1 MSTTRRRRSQ
11 PWIYRRSRLIIG
23 SIAIIGAILT
33 AYLAITSLTGGQ
45 VACSADAAA
54 SAGCNDVLSTRYATV
69 FGLPLSLFGCLGYL
83 AMATFSLSPFAID
96 PDKNGNLRKQVEDLT
111 WLFLLIGSVAMA
123 TFSGYL
129 MYLLAFEIKQV
140 CLYCI
145 ASAIFS
151 ISMLVLTVTG
161 RDWEDIGQIF
171 FTGAI
176 VGVVTLIGTLAIY
189 SVSGDLIAIDE
200 PTTEPVAPNGWEIT
214 MESGAAEIALAK
226 HLKQMGV
233 KKYGAY
239 WCPHCY
245 EQKQLFGQEA
255 WKEIEYIECASDGKG
270 KNPQPKLCAEKGIQS
285 FPTWEIKGKLD
296 PGVKVLSKLA
306 AATDYKGNS
315 AFKYRLP

>member
-1 MSTTRRRRSQ
+1 M
-11 PWIYRRSRLIIG
+11 
-23 SIAIIGAILT
+23 IAIAGAILT

-54 SAGCNDVLSTRYATV
+54 STGCNDVLSTRYATV
-69 FGLPLSLFGCLGYL
+69 FGQPLSLFGCLGYL
-83 AMATFSLSPFAID
+83 AMATFSLSPFAISV
-96 PDKNGNLRKQVEDLT
+96 DKNGSLRKQAEELT
-111 WLFLLIGSVAMA
+111 WLFLLIGGVAMA
-123 TFSGYL
+123 TFSSYL
-129 MYLLAFEIKQV
+129 MYLLAFEIKQL

-151 ISMLVLTVTG
+151 LSMLVLTVIG

-176 VGVVTLIGTLAIY
+176 VGLITLISTLAIY
-189 SVSGDLIAIDE
+189 SVSGNLIAIE
-200 PTTEPVAPNGWEIT
+200 KPTTKPAAPNGSEITKPVAPNGWEIT

-245 EQKQLFGQEA
+245 EQKQLFGKEA

-270 KNPQPKLCAEKGIQS
+270 KNPQPGLCREKGIES
-285 FPTWEIKGKLD
+285 FPTWEIKGKLY
-296 PGVKVLSKLA
+296 PGVKVLSELA

>member
-23 SIAIIGAILT
+23 TIAIIGAILT

-45 VACSADAAA
+45 VACSADANA

-83 AMATFSLSPFAID
+83 AMATFSLSPFAINI
-96 PDKNGNLRKQVEDLT
+96 DKNGSLREQAEELT

-123 TFSGYL
+123 TFSSYL
-129 MYLLAFEIKQV
+129 MYLLAFEIKQL

-151 ISMLVLTVTG
+151 LSMLVLTVIG

-176 VGVVTLIGTLAIY
+176 VGLVTLIGTLAIY
-189 SVSGDLIAIDE
+189 SMSGDLIAIDE

-245 EQKQLFGQEA
+245 EQKQLFGKEA

-270 KNPQPKLCAEKGIQS
+270 KNPQPDLCREKGIQS

-306 AATDYKGNS
+306 AATEYKGNS